1 MARANTA
8 VAEPNYKP
16 KWVKEFEWNGITVG
30 QPVKV
35 EREMGAYTFVEA
47 HIQDGEAI
55 AIGVRGGLKGN
66 ETMRFF
72 TADRISLITEKPK
85 RGRKVKAEVV
95 VEPEVE
101 AEETDAEAD
110 ERAIRAFHEVI

>member
-1 MARANTA
+1 MTRPNTA
-8 VAEPNYKP
+8 VAGPNYVP
-16 KWVKEFEWNGITVG
+16 KWVREFEWNGITVG

-35 EREMGAYTFVEA
+35 ERELGAYTFVEA

-72 TADRISLITEKPK
+72 MPDRISIIAEKPK
-85 RGRKVKAEVV
+85 RGRKVKAEAV
-95 VEPEVE
+95 
-101 AEETDAEAD
+101 AEAD
-110 ERAIRAFHEVI
+110 EDVAEAFEEVE